1 MCIHWIILKNEVVTV
16 ICLII
21 LAVQP
26 HQLYLHAGG
35 FFVKGIILASHGQ
48 LAAGMMDTLK
58 LFVGEPEQIEYLCL
72 MPGQEMPE
80 FLDKL
85 TEAVSKVDCGDG
97 VVVFCDLLFGTP
109 CNCSAALLNNSQSTD
124 KIDVITGMNLSMILE
139 FVGSR
144 SLGMGNESI
153 ISTGIEGIVDFKK
166 LYQERM
172 KQFDQ

>member
-1 MCIHWIILKNEVVTV
+1 MIRKK
-16 ICLII
+16 LITFG
-21 LAVQP
+21 LAVFLALGTA
-26 HQLYLHAGG
+26 HSSFAEISSTTMENCGAYL
-35 FFVKGIILASHGQ
+35 F
-48 LAAGMMDTLK
+48 
-58 LFVGEPEQIEYLCL
+58 EWRP
-72 MPGQEMPE
+72 
-80 FLDKL
+80 
-85 TEAVSKVDCGDG
+85 VDCGDG

-109 CNCSAALLNNSQSTD
+109 CNCSAALLNNSQYTD